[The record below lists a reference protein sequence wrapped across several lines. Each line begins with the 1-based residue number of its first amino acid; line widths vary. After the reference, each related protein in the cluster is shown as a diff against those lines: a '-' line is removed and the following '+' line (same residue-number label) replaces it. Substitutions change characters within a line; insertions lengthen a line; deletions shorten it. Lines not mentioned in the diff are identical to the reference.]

1 MKNYIECLYSI
12 KGFSIILLCV
22 LIFLNIMSIVIAV
35 TLNSGLFIVLGLLAG
50 TFFISLSL
58 VPTILT
64 IRDKKKNVQKII
76 NSIENKNSYIECDQ
90 HLNINSIWLIDRKLI
105 KGEYNIKI
113 EVFDNLEKTIKIAKK
128 ENGELLGKIESFLLY
143 NYIVS

>member
-22 LIFLNIMSIVIAV
+22 LIFLNILSIVIAV

-76 NSIENKNSYIECDQ
+76 NSIENKNSYIEYDQ

-128 ENGELLGKIESFLLY
+128 ENSELLGKIESFLLY